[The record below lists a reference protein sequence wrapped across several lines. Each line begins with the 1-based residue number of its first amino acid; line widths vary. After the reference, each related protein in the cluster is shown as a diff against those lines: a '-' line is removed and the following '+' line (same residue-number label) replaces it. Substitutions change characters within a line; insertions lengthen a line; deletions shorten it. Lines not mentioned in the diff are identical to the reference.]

1 MGANAALQLREAV
14 DRAEQV
20 LAIEALCAAQGLDFR
35 APLRPGAGVAR
46 RTPSF
51 ASAFATSTPTARRHQ
66 TSPPCEGLLHD
77 GALLATGATQIAHA

>member
-20 LAIEALCAAQGLDFR
+20 IAIEALCAAQGLDFR

-46 RTPSF
+46 AHAVVRERVRHLDADRAP
-51 ASAFATSTPTARRHQ
+51 APDIATVR
-66 TSPPCEGLLHD
+66 GLLHD